1 MAASGVQYEID
12 VERLTYNHTHSAPPS
27 LSNVFIKLPK
37 GSRTI
42 LVGANG
48 GELGFLLFQRA
59 HSATYRSLA
68 AGKST
73 LLQIL
78 AGKRL
83 ILSEGTHVNI
93 KGRDVFRNS
102 PPGVT
107 FLGTEW

>member
-48 GELGFLLFQRA
+48 GELGFLLFKEHTQRLTDPLQLA
-59 HSATYRSLA
+59 NQLCYR
-68 AGKST
+68 
-73 LLQIL
+73 
-78 AGKRL
+78 
-83 ILSEGTHVNI
+83 
-93 KGRDVFRNS
+93 F
-102 PPGVT
+102 
-107 FLGTEW
+107 